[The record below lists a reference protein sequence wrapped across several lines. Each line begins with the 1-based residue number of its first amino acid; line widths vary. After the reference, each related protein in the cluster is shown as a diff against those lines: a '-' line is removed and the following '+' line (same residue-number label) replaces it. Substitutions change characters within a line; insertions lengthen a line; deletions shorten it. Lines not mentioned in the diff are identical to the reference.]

1 MSFFYFCSKKNSKT
15 KIYDFV
21 TDQSQ
26 KCKVVE
32 NSCREFMVRVF
43 FRKRS
48 QKMDIPMLTYN
59 ADKML
64 TNADIYVY
72 LLKEMFTC
80 KHIG

>member
-21 TDQSQ
+21 TGQSQ

-32 NSCREFMVRVF
+32 NSCREFMVRAF

-48 QKMDIPMLTYN
+48 QKMDIHGFRICGEM
-59 ADKML
+59 AD
-64 TNADIYVY
+64 V
-72 LLKEMFTC
+72 
-80 KHIG
+80 